1 MRSQTP
7 VFMYAYRSYRKKI
20 FHVSIIKLNALANL
34 YILYTL
40 NTGTE
45 LKQTKF
51 KTFGKKQTKTEIAY
65 ENRNRNRFKNRSG
78 NITDSSLWQR
88 RPRQWIRCHSTP
100 SSCRSVIGDAPDCRR
115 FMAPIYNVTATLFVT
130 WITLTPVQCA
140 EHTADVRDDN
150 IMCLSR

>member
-1 MRSQTP
+1 
-7 VFMYAYRSYRKKI
+7 MYAYRSYRKKI

-88 RPRQWIRCHSTP
+88 RPRQ
-100 SSCRSVIGDAPDCRR
+100 
-115 FMAPIYNVTATLFVT
+115 
-130 WITLTPVQCA
+130 
-140 EHTADVRDDN
+140 
-150 IMCLSR
+150 